1 MSENTLNWKKLEF
14 WNKEQ
19 INTIKQLDKER
30 DDLKNN
36 LTILFKDSF
45 KIHFH
50 ISSLFWNKNWKDED
64 KLSEDIASKH
74 KNKLKTYLIKLKES
88 ICLIEKWTNI
98 DEKFLAEVKNNK
110 DFLIK
115 LLTSLRRD
123 IEEILN

>member
-64 KLSEDIASKH
+64 KLSEELSSKH
-74 KNKLKTYLIKLKES
+74 KNKLKTYLTKIKET
-88 ICLIEKWTNI
+88 IQLIEKWTNI

-115 LLTSLRRD
+115 LLISLRRD

>member
-64 KLSEDIASKH
+64 KLSEELSSKH
-74 KNKLKTYLIKLKES
+74 KSKLKTYLIKIKEA
-88 ICLIEKWTNI
+88 IKLIEKWTNI

-115 LLTSLRRD
+115 LLISLRRD

>member
-1 MSENTLNWKKLEF
+1 MLENTLNWKKLEF

-36 LTILFKDSF
+36 LTTLFRDSF

-74 KNKLKTYLIKLKES
+74 KNKLKTYLIKIKET
-88 ICLIEKWTNI
+88 IQLIEKWTNI

-115 LLTSLRRD
+115 LLISLRRD

>member
-64 KLSEDIASKH
+64 KLSEELSSKH
-74 KNKLKTYLIKLKES
+74 KSKLKTYLIKIKEA
-88 ICLIEKWTNI
+88 IKLIEKWTNI

-115 LLTSLRRD
+115 LLISLRRD
-123 IEEILN
+123 IEEILK

>member
-36 LTILFKDSF
+36 LTILFRDSF

-74 KNKLKTYLIKLKES
+74 KNKLKTYLIKLKET
-88 ICLIEKWTNI
+88 IKLIEKWTNI